1 VCFAGPP
8 MLMDGDQQ
16 TIQLAKTINMRKQ
29 QTLNN
34 VASLHSFMLQLMF
47 PKLHAG
53 VCFADLPTCRG

>member
-1 VCFAGPP
+1 

-34 VASLHSFMLQLMF
+34 VASLHI
-47 PKLHAG
+47 HASAH
-53 VCFADLPTCRG
+53 VP